1 MIWQKMTRK
10 EFKDI
15 TDRIRSVLPTNFP
28 VVFRRI
34 KLPIGMRGDC
44 VLLGK
49 KKKYFLIRLNK
60 DLERCAMEETILHE
74 YAHALS
80 WSELH
85 PYTNAHDAHF
95 GIEYSRV
102 YQELVEL

>member
-1 MIWQKMTRK
+1 MTRK
-10 EFKDI
+10 EFKEL

-28 VVFRRI
+28 VVFRRVKI
-34 KLPIGMRGDC
+34 SHCGECTLE
-44 VLLGK
+44 GK
-49 KKKYFLIRLNK
+49 KKKYFLIKLNK
-60 DLERCAMEETILHE
+60 DLEYQAMRETILHE

-85 PYTNAHDAHF
+85 PHTNNHDAHF

-102 YQELVEL
+102 YQEMVEL